1 MSKRNVL
8 TIILDSVFVVAFNI
22 LFFVNTGT
30 SHTTSIWICYGF
42 LHFAYLMV
50 LLTPL
55 IESKGKTSYVSK
67 LTTYSISLLYFLLT
81 LFFAFFIFFY
91 NNMENQNQIRTNLVI
106 SILTILTAIYFV
118 LLISNILVNDS
129 IANKQARHDI
139 ENDFIKMISAKA
151 KYIESITNDVALKNK
166 INNLYYTIHSSPIK
180 TSPDVALYESKIL
193 ELLEDL
199 EGFVASDSVAASEK
213 IVAIEQMLNK
223 RNFMLK
229 ARG

>member
-1 MSKRNVL
+1 MNKRNIL
-8 TIILDSVFVVAFNI
+8 TIILDSVFVAAFNI
-22 LFFVNTGT
+22 LFFVNNGT
-30 SHTTSIWICYGF
+30 SHPTSIWICYVF

-81 LFFAFFIFFY
+81 LFFAVFVFFY

-106 SILTILTAIYFV
+106 SILTILTAIYLVV
-118 LLISNILVNDS
+118 LLSNVLVNDS
-129 IANKQARHDI
+129 IANKQVRHDI
-139 ENDFIKMISAKA
+139 ENDFIKTISAKT

-166 INNLYYTIHSSPIK
+166 INNLYYTIHSSPIRA
-180 TSPDVALYESKIL
+180 SADVAVYEGKIS

-199 EGFVASDSVAASEK
+199 ENLVATDTVVASEN
-213 IVAIEQMLNK
+213 ILAIEQLLNK

-229 ARG
+229 ARR

>member
-1 MSKRNVL
+1 MNKRNIL

-22 LFFVNTGT
+22 LFFVNNGT
-30 SHTTSIWICYGF
+30 AHPTSIWICYVF

-81 LFFAFFIFFY
+81 LFFAVFVFFY
-91 NNMENQNQIRTNLVI
+91 NNMKNQNQIRTNL
-106 SILTILTAIYFV
+106 YFV
-118 LLISNILVNDS
+118 VLLSNVLVNDS
-129 IANKQARHDI
+129 IANKQVRHDI
-139 ENDFIKMISAKA
+139 ENDFIKTISAKT
-151 KYIESITNDVALKNK
+151 KYIESITNDLVLKNK

-180 TSPDVALYESKIL
+180 TSSDVAVYENKIS
-193 ELLEDL
+193 ELLDDL
-199 EGFVASDSVAASEK
+199 ENLVASDKVAASEK
-213 IVAIEQMLNK
+213 IVAIEQLLNK